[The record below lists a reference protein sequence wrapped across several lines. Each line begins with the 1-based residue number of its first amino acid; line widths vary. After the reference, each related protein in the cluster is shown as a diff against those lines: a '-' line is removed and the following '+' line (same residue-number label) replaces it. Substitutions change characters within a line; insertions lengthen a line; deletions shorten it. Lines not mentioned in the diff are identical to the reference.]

1 MATRTEP
8 TTKRL
13 AAQNLAKALSHP
25 VREEALS
32 ILTEREASPTQIS
45 RELGEDASYHVK
57 RLEEL
62 GCVELVREEQVK
74 GAGAIEKFYKSVAR
88 PLVDVDE
95 FAAMHPAAA
104 HHFAWRA
111 ASKPITQFAAAVEGG
126 LLEDVETTW
135 VTQTPHLLD
144 AEGIEEMSALHR
156 ETYER
161 AHEIQARSDGRRVTS
176 GEEGTRASS
185 SQMFFPIPAKGSA

>member
-1 MATRTEP
+1 MP
-8 TTKRL
+8 TKTKLTAKRQ

-32 ILTEREASPTQIS
+32 ILTEREASPTEIS

-62 GCVELVREEQVK
+62 GCVELVREEQVAGV
-74 GAGAIEKFYKSVAR
+74 GAVAKFYRSVAR
-88 PLVDVDE
+88 PLVDIDE

-111 ASKPITQFAAAVEGG
+111 ASKPINDFAKAVEGG
-126 LLEDVETTW
+126 LLDDVETTW
-135 VTQTPHLLD
+135 VTRTPHLLD
-144 AEGIEEMSALHR
+144 AKGIDEMSALHR
-156 ETYER
+156 ETYEQ
-161 AHEIQARSDGRRVTS
+161 AQEIQARSDGRRVNS
-176 GEEGTRASS
+176 SEEGVRVSS
-185 SQMFFPIPAKGSA
+185 SQMFFPIP

>member
-1 MATRTEP
+1 MATRTKP
-8 TTKRL
+8 TTKRQ

-32 ILTEREASPTQIS
+32 ILSEREASPTEIS
-45 RELGEDASYHVK
+45 RELGEDASYHVR

-62 GCVELVREEQVK
+62 GCVELVREEQVEGV
-74 GAGAIEKFYKSVAR
+74 GAVAKFYRAVTR
-88 PLVDVDE
+88 PLVDIDE

-111 ASKPITQFAAAVEGG
+111 ASKPITDFAEAVEAG

-135 VTQTPHLLD
+135 VTRTPHLLD
-144 AEGIEEMSALHR
+144 VKGVEEMSALHR

-161 AHEIQARSDGRRVTS
+161 AQEIQAQSDGRRVTS
-176 GEEGTRASS
+176 GEDGIRASS
-185 SQMFFPIPAKGSA
+185 SQMFFPMP